1 MTEYTIVIEDAGSNY
16 GAYVIGLDGCI
27 TTGKIVEETVENM
40 KVAIA
45 FHLEGMKLHG
55 DELPEHPPIVTTIS
69 VAS

>member
-1 MTEYTIVIEDAGSNY
+1 VTEYTIVIENAGANY

-27 TTGKIVEETVENM
+27 TTGETVDETIENM
-40 KVAIA
+40 KEAIA

-55 DELPEHPPIVTTIS
+55 DELPEHPPIVTTVS